1 MSRTIV
7 VGVSAGIAAYK
18 AAILVRELIRAGH
31 DVRVVPTPRSLD
43 FVGAATW
50 EGLTGR
56 PVHATPADQPGGDHV
71 ELARITDLIVI
82 APATADVIA
91 RVRAGMADDL
101 LTATVLASHCP
112 LVIAPAMH
120 SQMWLNAATQ
130 DNISVLAA
138 RGATIV
144 GPASGA
150 LGSGDYGIGRLIA
163 PEEIAARVLSILDAP
178 HDLEGRRLL
187 VSAGGTHEPL
197 DPVRF
202 IGNASSGRQ
211 GIEIARAAA
220 LRGAEVTLVAS
231 NIESSLL
238 AGLDRTVALVD
249 APSAADVER
258 EVMSRLASADALV
271 MAAAVADFRPSQAAR
286 DKIKKDPETNDAP
299 VIALERTTDVLFEA
313 CRHPDRPRVVVGF
326 AAETGGDARVLELG
340 AEKARRK
347 GADLLAV
354 NRVGDGRGFGDVAN
368 EIHLLDATGA
378 QVAHASGTKRDVA
391 HALVDAIAAQL
402 SSIAE

>member
-1 MSRTIV
+1 MSRTII

-71 ELARITDLIVI
+71 ELARIADLIVI
-82 APATADVIA
+82 VPATADVIA
-91 RVRAGMADDL
+91 RVRAGLADDL
-101 LTATVLASHCP
+101 LTATVLASRCP

-120 SQMWLNAATQ
+120 SQMWLSAATQ
-130 DNISVLAA
+130 DNISVLSS

-150 LGSGDYGIGRLIA
+150 LGSGDFGIGRLIE
-163 PEEIAARVLSILDAP
+163 PEEIAARVLSILNAP
-178 HDLEGRRLL
+178 RDLMGRRIL

-202 IGNASSGRQ
+202 IGNVSSGRQ

-220 LRGAEVTLVAS
+220 ERGAEVTLLAS
-231 NIESSLL
+231 NVESSLL
-238 AGLDRTVALVD
+238 AGLGDTVTVVD
-249 APSAADVER
+249 APSASDVER

-271 MAAAVADFRPSQAAR
+271 MAAAIADFRPAVVAGE
-286 DKIKKDPETNDAP
+286 KIKKDPETNDAP
-299 VIALERTTDVLFEA
+299 VIALERTADVLFEA
-313 CRHPDRPRVVVGF
+313 CRHPYRPPVVIGF
-326 AAETGGDARVLELG
+326 AAETGEDARVLELG
-340 AEKARRK
+340 ADKARRK

-354 NRVGDGRGFGDVAN
+354 NRVGGGLGFGDVAN

-378 QVAHASGTKRDVA
+378 QVAHASGSKREVA
-391 HALVDAIAAQL
+391 RALLDAIAARL